1 MNTLFFIAILV
12 IVVLGIRSEAASSV
26 ESVEQEDE
34 QENPVATIPHVVVPM
49 WPPATR
55 SSRDT
60 TVQDLHREYNN
71 IFKYGNRNAAS
82 HRWSTFLL
90 ARSSQMTLARLELFF
105 RGFCAVSG
113 SPIRPHDYNRYRLT
127 LPHVPVPT
135 LEAATTA
142 TSVTGYM
149 HYCCWPCVCDTQDY
163 IRIDTLT
170 VTTLQDHTRSQ
181 SSSDD
186 RSTTTA
192 TDDADGTEEDLEVEE
207 VWVAEQK
214 YFAVIGNP
222 CDHPEQLIT
231 PFEQLSSSS
240 LYGRKD
246 TTTLAETAQEV
257 RCLEDGTLEGATL
270 SDHGYI
276 IIGMFFDAE
285 LVQDVVDTTGSGGG
299 EVPVATETPPQPGRI
314 STASRKRRRGGPHD
328 GVVVPTTDDDTRTIL
343 FQDEREFGPRCRER
357 AEQGYNSGMGEI
369 FRKVCAISP
378 IVFPAT
384 VGGTPQP
391 DPQPHSEERNASS
404 CEAVLQ

>member
-1 MNTLFFIAILV
+1 
-12 IVVLGIRSEAASSV
+12 
-26 ESVEQEDE
+26 
-34 QENPVATIPHVVVPM
+34 
-49 WPPATR
+49 
-55 SSRDT
+55 
-60 TVQDLHREYNN
+60 
-71 IFKYGNRNAAS
+71 
-82 HRWSTFLL
+82 
-90 ARSSQMTLARLELFF
+90 MTLARLELFF

-135 LEAATTA
+135 TEAGKIVPAAAITA

-170 VTTLQDHTRSQ
+170 VTTLQDHTRSK
-181 SSSDD
+181 SSSTDG
-186 RSTTTA
+186 RTTITA
-192 TDDADGTEEDLEVEE
+192 TDDAKGTEEDVEE
-207 VWVAEQK
+207 VWVTEQK

-222 CDHPEQLIT
+222 CDHPAQLTT
-231 PFEQLSSSS
+231 PFEQLSSS
-240 LYGRKD
+240 LYGRKH
-246 TTTLAETAQEV
+246 TTTLAETAKEV

-285 LVQDVVDTTGSGGG
+285 LVQDGDDTKTDGG
-299 EVPVATETPPQPGRI
+299 EEVPATTETPPQPGRI
-314 STASRKRRRGGPHD
+314 STAPRKRRRGGSND
-328 GVVVPTTDDDTRTIL
+328 REVVTATTDDTRIL